1 MAVLSLFNLYMYV
14 SVCVCLHS
22 QAITKECVACV
33 YLVILEVCVTENPS
47 IHGYRWDC
55 SMTVIFNLHIMIQ
68 CNKRQI
74 SVCP

>member
-1 MAVLSLFNLYMYV
+1 MAVLSLFNLYIYV

-74 SVCP
+74 